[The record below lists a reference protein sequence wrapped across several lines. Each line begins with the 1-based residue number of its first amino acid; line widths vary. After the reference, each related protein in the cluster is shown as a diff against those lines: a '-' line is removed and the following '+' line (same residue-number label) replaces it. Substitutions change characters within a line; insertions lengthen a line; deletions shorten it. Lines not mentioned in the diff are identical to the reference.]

1 MTRDTILMDEQ
12 ADVRTMLLAFLRDGE
27 YAAYQTEQFL
37 KLWTKSLGLKKLPPL
52 PAEFLLELSAVIR
65 IAAWQRGGLTVE
77 MQADFPPAE
86 ELLRELLERLLHR
99 PKSFAVDPAACPAPL
114 HGRVTRLWLRHCSW
128 SAPAEVGVDVVV
140 RRPHP
145 DLLRDIFTELLRSS
159 RAS

>member
-1 MTRDTILMDEQ
+1 MTHGITLTDEQ
-12 ADVRTMLLAFLRDGE
+12 ADVRMVLLAFLRDGR
-27 YAAYQTEQFL
+27 YAAEQTENFL

-86 ELLRELLERLLHR
+86 ELLRELLERLLHQ

-114 HGRVTRLWLRHCSW
+114 NGRVTRLWLRHCSW
-128 SAPAEVGVDVVV
+128 SAPAEVGADVVI

-145 DLLRDIFTELLRSS
+145 DLLRDIFTELLRNS